1 MRITR
6 IESIILLDKLHIV
19 KVHTDEGLVGVG
31 EVSPMNAHVTHSVV
45 EQALTPLLSAR
56 KPPTSSGC
64 GAGCTR
70 SRTSSGPAVP
80 S

>member
-31 EVSPMNAHVTHSVV
+31 EISPMNAHVSHSVV
-45 EQALTPLLSAR
+45 EQAWHRCWSAR
-56 KPPTSSGC
+56 RRPTSSGC
-64 GAGCTR
+64 GAGCTP
-70 SRTSSGPAVP
+70 SRTSSVPAAP